1 MIPEAKKEAV
11 ARGLREAFGVTEF
24 EGIERLTAGMS
35 AAQVFRIVV
44 EGRAYLLRIILNTAA
59 APGPGQ
65 GDPTRQFACMRS
77 AAEVWIAPR
86 VWYTSI
92 EDGVSITDFVEA
104 QAFPIREALALIPA
118 ALQKLHA
125 LPPFPRAVNYL
136 DAVDGFVRKFQA
148 AKTLP
153 ESETKE
159 LFEGY
164 ARVASIYPRNDSEM
178 VSSHND
184 LKPENILFD
193 GDRVWLVDWEATFLN
208 DRYFDLAVVAN
219 FVVTNDAEEE
229 AYLRTYFGE
238 APGEY
243 KRARFYL
250 MRQIAHM
257 SYAMVFMLISSRG
270 KAIELD
276 TTAPDFR
283 DFHNR
288 IWAGEVSLAT
298 DEAKLQYARVHINQI
313 LENMRSERFENALRI
328 VSGQHASASWVD
340 LLIPSDPVW

>member
-1 MIPEAKKEAV
+1 MIPEVKKEAV
-11 ARGLREAFGVTEF
+11 ARALQDAFGVSEF

-35 AAQVFRIVV
+35 AALVFRIVV
-44 EGRAYLLRIILNTAA
+44 EGRAYLLRVVLNTTAA
-59 APGPGQ
+59 LGPGQ
-65 GDPTRQFACMRS
+65 GDPTRQFACMRG

-92 EDGVSITDFVEA
+92 EDGVSITDFVDA

-136 DAVDGFVRKFQA
+136 NAVDGFVRRFQA
-148 AKTLP
+148 AKILP
-153 ESETKE
+153 ESETAE
-159 LFEGY
+159 LFQEY

-193 GDRVWLVDWEATFLN
+193 GDRVWLVDWEAAFLN

-219 FVVTNDAEEE
+219 FVVTNDTEEE

-243 KRARFYL
+243 RGARFYL
-250 MRQIAHM
+250 MRQITHM
-257 SYAMVFMLISSRG
+257 SYAMVFMLIGSRC
-270 KAIELD
+270 KSIEPD
-276 TTAPDFR
+276 ATAPDFR

-298 DEAKLQYARVHINQI
+298 DEAKLQYARVHMNQI

-328 VSGQHASASWVD
+328 VSG
-340 LLIPSDPVW
+340 

>member
-35 AAQVFRIVV
+35 AALVFRIVV

-125 LPPFPRAVNYL
+125 LPPFPRAVNYHPL
-136 DAVDGFVRKFQA
+136 RWRPSLAGGLGGHF
-148 AKTLP
+148 P
-153 ESETKE
+153 ERPVLRSGGGGE
-159 LFEGY
+159 FC
-164 ARVASIYPRNDSEM
+164 
-178 VSSHND
+178 
-184 LKPENILFD
+184 
-193 GDRVWLVDWEATFLN
+193 
-208 DRYFDLAVVAN
+208 RYQRRRGRGLSQD
-219 FVVTNDAEEE
+219 
-229 AYLRTYFGE
+229 
-238 APGEY
+238 
-243 KRARFYL
+243 
-250 MRQIAHM
+250 
-257 SYAMVFMLISSRG
+257 VFRGSSR
-270 KAIELD
+270 
-276 TTAPDFR
+276 
-283 DFHNR
+283 
-288 IWAGEVSLAT
+288 
-298 DEAKLQYARVHINQI
+298 
-313 LENMRSERFENALRI
+313 
-328 VSGQHASASWVD
+328 
-340 LLIPSDPVW
+340 

>member
-1 MIPEAKKEAV
+1 MIPEVKKEAV
-11 ARGLREAFGVTEF
+11 ACALQEAFGVPEF

-44 EGRAYLLRIILNTAA
+44 EGRPYLLRVILNTAA

-92 EDGVSITDFVEA
+92 EDGISITDFVEA

-136 DAVDGFVRKFQA
+136 DAVDGFVRRFQA
-148 AKTLP
+148 ARTLP
-153 ESETKE
+153 ESETAQ
-159 LFEGY
+159 LFQEY
-164 ARVASIYPRNDSEM
+164 ARVASVYPRNDSEM

-193 GDRVWLVDWEATFLN
+193 GDRVWLVDWEAAFLN

-229 AYLRTYFGE
+229 TYLKTYFGE

-243 KRARFYL
+243 RLARFYL

-257 SYAMVFMLISSRG
+257 SYAMVFMLIGSRG
-270 KAIELD
+270 KAIEFE
-276 TTAPDFR
+276 TPVPDFR

-288 IWAGEVSLAT
+288 IWAGEVSLVSDDT
-298 DEAKLQYARVHINQI
+298 KLQYARVHMKQI
-313 LENMRSERFENALRI
+313 LQNMRADRFQNALRI
-328 VSGQHASASWVD
+328 VADRHIDRQGSA
-340 LLIPSDPVW
+340 